1 MPAKNTQHQLWVR
14 VFPDDIS
21 IDTFEELPSENEI
34 RNARSYWS
42 FMWRAGDI
50 EEDQRAAWRLLVSS
64 HGSGRAY
71 WIINNYRPV
80 NISEQPERKIR
91 EKINLII
98 ATDDPPAGNEKAVLQ
113 TFWSAMW
120 LAQDDT
126 AKQTQAWDMMVNEVG
141 ETRAHELQAKYIP
154 FNFSDNLLHH

>member
-1 MPAKNTQHQLWVR
+1 
-14 VFPDDIS
+14 
-21 IDTFEELPSENEI
+21 
-34 RNARSYWS
+34 
-42 FMWRAGDI
+42 MWRAGDI

-80 NISEQPERKIR
+80 NLSEQPERKTR

-120 LAQDDT
+120 LA
-126 AKQTQAWDMMVNEVG
+126 
-141 ETRAHELQAKYIP
+141 TR
-154 FNFSDNLLHH
+154 